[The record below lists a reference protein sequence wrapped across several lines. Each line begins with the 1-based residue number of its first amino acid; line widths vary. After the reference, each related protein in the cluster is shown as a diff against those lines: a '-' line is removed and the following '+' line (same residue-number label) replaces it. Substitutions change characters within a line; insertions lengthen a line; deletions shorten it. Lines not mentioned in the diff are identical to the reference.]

1 MQFLYGLLT
10 AVVFFIVLLAVFY
23 VGYKR
28 GRRPRAS
35 TPIPAE
41 EKKEMEKYNK
51 HFKAMFAYDVDK
63 AIQRKKV
70 T

>member
-1 MQFLYGLLT
+1 
-10 AVVFFIVLLAVFY
+10 VFY
-23 VGYKR
+23 AGYKKGKR
-28 GRRPRAS
+28 THTS

-41 EKKEMEKYNK
+41 EKKEMERFNK